1 INGDYSIL
9 SFQHQNHKRVNNMEK
24 ENLFKVLVN
33 NEMATIYGGGYWV
46 TERVD
51 GILKTYW
58 VVT

>member
-1 INGDYSIL
+1 
-9 SFQHQNHKRVNNMEK
+9 MEK

-33 NEMATIYGGGYWV
+33 NEMVTIYGGGYWV